1 MIVFLV
7 IPMVLISPILSAPN
21 SALVVGMSLFPL
33 TGAVVMFMRILVGAA
48 PTWQVWLSIGLQLAT
63 IAAMIAL
70 SAKIFRIGI
79 LMTGRRFK
87 LGEILRWIRA

>member
-1 MIVFLV
+1 MVMIW
-7 IPMVLISPILSAPN
+7 PILNSPN
-21 SALVVGMSLFPL
+21 SALVVGMSFFPL
-33 TGAVVMFMRILVGAA
+33 TGSVVMFMRMLAGAA
-48 PTWQVWLSIGLQLAT
+48 PMWQVWLSIGLQLAT
-63 IAAMIAL
+63 IVALVGL